1 VLTVSGIRLAF
12 LHLLEDPGLWGGAPS
27 VLGWVGSTVNQ
38 HCRLRLEALL
48 GFGGEHGLG
57 ERALFVDFWWLGA
70 AKSPLY
76 CAYLVYLGTG
86 Y

>member
-1 VLTVSGIRLAF
+1 MSGIRLAF
-12 LHLLEDPGLWGGAPS
+12 LLLLEDPGLWGGAPS

-48 GFGGEHGLG
+48 EFGGEHGLG
-57 ERALFVDFWWLGA
+57 ERALSMDFWWPGA
-70 AKSPLY
+70 AKSLLY
-76 CAYLVYLGTG
+76 GVYLVYLGTG